1 MKAYKI
7 DMWVY
12 AESQAEANALQIELL
27 AFVQQKRE
35 QGIAVTAEKLIKAL
49 QSFKNNIYLTNYLR

>member
-12 AESQAEANALQIELL
+12 AESQAEADALQAELL
-27 AFVQQKRE
+27 SFVRDKRE
-35 QGIAVTAEKLIKAL
+35 QGIAVTASRLTKAM
-49 QSFKNNIYLTNYLR
+49 QMFKNNIFVTNYLR